1 MPHIYQTENVIAGT
15 GHKIFLFISI
25 IIADIF
31 PSKCNCFNFP
41 DIRSNCSSPL
51 SSLSCLCS
59 ALTAEHPPTMPA
71 SLQRYPLSASSSQ
84 TKYDPPFSFP
94 FRICSRSVAHIKH
107 PRKTT
112 QRYSAL
118 KEKCLQNHLADE
130 NFRFSSAWTGQK
142 RRRLYRLTGVF
153 RVCGVDGG
161 HKKPVQTHYFT
172 R

>member
-1 MPHIYQTENVIAGT
+1 MAIFLRNRNQSYPLVLRPAWHGSSTATPSTVPAYQIVRIRRDRVWNASHLPTGNVIAGT

-51 SSLSCLCS
+51 TPRCPVYVV
-59 ALTAEHPPTMPA
+59 HPLQSTLPPSMPA

-112 QRYSAL
+112 QR
-118 KEKCLQNHLADE
+118 
-130 NFRFSSAWTGQK
+130 
-142 RRRLYRLTGVF
+142 
-153 RVCGVDGG
+153 
-161 HKKPVQTHYFT
+161 
-172 R
+172 